1 MLGVLAAVAPARA
14 DEPSVLSGGPVARPS
29 PVGSGP
35 DGSPTQD
42 AHALAAPPLLSPG
55 ALVAALAVESEGAA
69 DRLDVIADV
78 WYGVSDR
85 LTLGVVHGHR
95 GLGAPG
101 VGRGVC
107 ARGCLAGDDRY
118 RGVALAARFP
128 LGGGATRLVG
138 EIATDVAAWS
148 PARASMQ
155 LGLLAHWRDRR
166 VWAQAA
172 ARLAVGLLGR
182 ADGNRELIHGDAVVG
197 ILLGGPI
204 TLELG
209 VGMRGP
215 ASEDFFGDATA
226 PLWTQLVGRVSS
238 RWAVGALVGVD
249 QALGDRAV
257 LAALTVELRAAR

>member
-1 MLGVLAAVAPARA
+1 MKAAAVAIALAAWTVPAAA
-14 DEPSVLSGGPVARPS
+14 DAP
-29 PVGSGP
+29 
-35 DGSPTQD
+35 PT
-42 AHALAAPPLLSPG
+42 APTSAPHALGAPPLLAPG
-55 ALVAALAVESEGAA
+55 AVVAALAVESEGAA
-69 DRLDVIADV
+69 DRLDVVADA
-78 WYGVSDR
+78 WYGVSER
-85 LTLGVVHGHR
+85 LTLGLVHGHR

-107 ARGCLAGDDRY
+107 VRGCLAGDERY

-138 EIATDVAAWS
+138 EVATDVAAWS
-148 PARASMQ
+148 PARASML
-155 LGLLAHWRDRR
+155 LGLLAHWHDRR

-172 ARLAVGLLGR
+172 ARLGLGLLGR
-182 ADGNRELIHGDAVVG
+182 ADGNREVIHGDAVVG
-197 ILLGGPI
+197 VVLGGPL

-209 VGMRGP
+209 VGLHGP

-226 PLWTQLVGRVSS
+226 PLSAQLVGRVSS

-257 LAALTVELRAAR
+257 LGALTVELRARR

>member
-1 MLGVLAAVAPARA
+1 MRTAAAMGCVLLAAASVHADESAPHALGV
-14 DEPSVLSGGPVARPS
+14 
-29 PVGSGP
+29 
-35 DGSPTQD
+35 
-42 AHALAAPPLLSPG
+42 PPLLAPG
-55 ALVAALAVESEGAA
+55 AVVAALAIESEGAA
-69 DRLDVIADV
+69 DRVDVTADA

-85 LTLGVVHGHR
+85 LTLGVSHSHR
-95 GLGAPG
+95 GGAPG

-107 ARGCLAGDDRY
+107 ARGCLDGDDRY

-138 EIATDVAAWS
+138 EVATDVAAWS

-172 ARLAVGLLGR
+172 ARLGVGLLGR
-182 ADGNRELIHGDAVVG
+182 ADGNREVIRGDAVVG
-197 ILLGGPI
+197 VALGGPI

-209 VGMRGP
+209 LGMRGP

-226 PLWTQLVGRVSS
+226 PLWTQLVARASA
-238 RWAVGALVGVD
+238 RWAIGALVGVD

-257 LAALTVELRAAR
+257 FTALTVELRAR